1 MSKPVKGLTAPSIVP
16 IAKDETPSQPSSQD
30 SLLLNMPLDI
40 IAQIGSSYLS
50 SSASS
55 RFSRTCTTALP
66 YAACIEAQ
74 MKHELKIEVDQFF
87 TYAKKH
93 FATPVQTCR
102 QETFR
107 AIEDLTLQNAEKTK
121 DTIKIFL
128 LRYLLKLSDSE
139 ADVLHIASHGEIPTY
154 NRENPWGISVSQ
166 ADAVRTP
173 TQREI
178 SMYHMESRFLNVV
191 EIRCQARQLEQF
203 ADPYQ
208 RFEGHQNTS
217 VHLIEDKHFAEATEV
232 ANAIP
237 HDERRNRTL
246 TAIDLERCRV
256 LSSQQRFE
264 EAAKIGTFPHI
275 RMETVKMIICN
286 EHLKHGRIAKAFEI
300 A

>member
-93 FATPVQTCR
+93 FATPIQACR

-107 AIEDLTLQNAEKTK
+107 AIEGLTLQNAEETK

-139 ADVLHIASHGEIPTY
+139 ADVMHIAAQGEIPRY
-154 NRENPWGISVSQ
+154 DRANPWGLSDNE
-166 ADAVRTP
+166 ADAVHP
-173 TQREI
+173 TAQ
-178 SMYHMESRFLNVV
+178 
-191 EIRCQARQLEQF
+191 
-203 ADPYQ
+203 
-208 RFEGHQNTS
+208 
-217 VHLIEDKHFAEATEV
+217 
-232 ANAIP
+232 
-237 HDERRNRTL
+237 
-246 TAIDLERCRV
+246 
-256 LSSQQRFE
+256 
-264 EAAKIGTFPHI
+264 
-275 RMETVKMIICN
+275 
-286 EHLKHGRIAKAFEI
+286 
-300 A
+300 